1 MAVSSKRISFDCR
14 NRRRTGGALN
24 EGIKIHGSASSLLR
38 SSFFHRYLF
47 FFFFFFATIGKI
59 IGNNRS
65 PGRENNSFQR
75 ILLNICHVV

>member
-38 SSFFHRYLF
+38 SSFFRRYLF
-47 FFFFFFATIGKI
+47 FFF
-59 IGNNRS
+59 
-65 PGRENNSFQR
+65 SFLR
-75 ILLNICHVV
+75 